1 MTPAPAP
8 PLCRAHLV
16 PGCEVC
22 MVDDFHAWLDELHA
36 KRQRIKAERRAMTVG
51 ERFDL
56 GGEG

>member
-1 MTPAPAP
+1 MTAPTP
-8 PLCRAHLV
+8 PLCRAHIV

-22 MVDDFHAWLDELHA
+22 TVDDLHAALDDLHA
-36 KRQRIKAERRAMTVG
+36 KHQRIKAERRAMTVG

>member
-1 MTPAPAP
+1 MNTDSTS

-16 PGCEVC
+16 AGCGVC
-22 MVDDFHAWLDELHA
+22 TVDDLHAALDELHA

>member
-1 MTPAPAP
+1 MKTAPPP

-16 PGCEVC
+16 AGCEVC
-22 MVDDFHAWLDELHA
+22 MVDDFHAALDELLA